1 MPPDSGIDPTLSNSS
16 LLFPTYNASS
26 PMSANGEIGTRDPF
40 LRSGQHLTLFSSRRP
55 SQASDNG
62 HYRASTDHN
71 YQNSDSLRPH
81 TSRPRVPL
89 DSVNNITPIDRFYN
103 HDSPWSPHNPRIPNG
118 AIARPYISQPSMSY
132 EIREGPESEIGS
144 VSHRSDSGY
153 RSYYPHSAI
162 SNDPE
167 HVEDL
172 PEMTQLVD
180 KLNVHSA
187 SSESMDMLH
196 VGSTDQTSQYSGRS
210 TNQGKAEFMCEQ
222 CHEKSKCKS
231 DHKYVTVRLKTYSS

>member
-1 MPPDSGIDPTLSNSS
+1 
-16 LLFPTYNASS
+16 
-26 PMSANGEIGTRDPF
+26 
-40 LRSGQHLTLFSSRRP
+40 
-55 SQASDNG
+55 
-62 HYRASTDHN
+62 
-71 YQNSDSLRPH
+71 
-81 TSRPRVPL
+81 
-89 DSVNNITPIDRFYN
+89 
-103 HDSPWSPHNPRIPNG
+103 
-118 AIARPYISQPSMSY
+118 MSY
-132 EIREGPESEIGS
+132 EIREGPGSEIGS

-153 RSYYPHSAI
+153 RSYYPHSAM

-172 PEMTQLVD
+172 PSEMIERVD
-180 KLNVHSA
+180 ELNVHSA

-231 DHKYVTVRLKTYSS
+231 DHKYVTARLKTYSS